1 MHEFLEVLLLV
12 SRSQLDIVFRI
23 SHLKNFVFFF
33 KRKGRICMDVC
44 ILYARQLAGKH
55 GRAKST
61 GCIAG
66 NVFRIKC

>member
-1 MHEFLEVLLLV
+1 
-12 SRSQLDIVFRI
+12 
-23 SHLKNFVFFF
+23 
-33 KRKGRICMDVC
+33 MDVC